1 MTQRFLSLALMLAT
15 AGVAAIAQD
24 SAHREGTS
32 AMRQIPTAL
41 KAEHDKLHADLSAAT
56 KLGGKTGE
64 AAKRV
69 ATVLHEH
76 FVSEEEFALPP
87 LALLGPIAEGRAT
100 SDMRS
105 VVALTDRLKAEMP
118 RMLREHEAIVQA
130 LDELGRAAATE
141 RHPEVSQFVTDLKAH
156 AQNEEQVLY
165 PAAIVVGEYLKLKFP
180 AGR

>member
-1 MTQRFLSLALMLAT
+1 ML
-15 AGVAAIAQD
+15 
-24 SAHREGTS
+24 H
-32 AMRQIPTAL
+32 IPIAL
-41 KAEHDKLHADLSAAT
+41 KAEHDQLHADLSAAAA
-56 KLGGKTGE
+56 LAGRTGE

-69 ATVLHEH
+69 AAVLHEH

-87 LALLGPIAEGRAT
+87 LALLGPIAVGRAT

-105 VVALTDRLKAEMP
+105 VAALTDRLKAEMP
-118 RMLREHEAIVQA
+118 SMLRAHEAIVQA
-130 LDELGRAAATE
+130 LNELGRAAAME